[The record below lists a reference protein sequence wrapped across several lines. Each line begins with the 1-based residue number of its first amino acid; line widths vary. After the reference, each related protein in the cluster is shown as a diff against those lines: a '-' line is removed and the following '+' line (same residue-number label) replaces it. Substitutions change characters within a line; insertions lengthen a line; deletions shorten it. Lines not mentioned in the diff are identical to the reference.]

1 MDVSYLSL
9 EGKVALVTGGSRG
22 IGKAIALTL
31 AEAGADIVVS
41 SRKLPAL
48 EEVTAEIKA
57 MGRRGLP
64 VAAHSRK
71 PDELRQLMETVKARF
86 GRLDILVNNAAT
98 NPVMAPLVDIEE
110 KTFDVIMNTNLKGY
124 FLLAQLA
131 AKMMIEQ
138 GSGGTILNISSVNGF
153 TPDKG
158 LGVYSISKAAINMLT
173 RALALELGEYNI
185 RVNAL
190 APGVVKTRFSQARW
204 ADEALIAYD
213 MARTPL
219 RRIAEPE
226 EIARMALAMVTD
238 ASSYITGQIVLMDG
252 GRSI

>member
-1 MDVSYLSL
+1 MDVSHLSL

-22 IGKAIALTL
+22 IGKAIAL
-31 AEAGADIVVS
+31 AFADAGADVVVS
-41 SRKLPAL
+41 SRKPPAL
-48 EEVTAEIKA
+48 EEVAAEIKK
-57 MGRRGLP
+57 MGRRALP
-64 VAAHSRK
+64 VAAHNRK
-71 PDELRQLMETVKARF
+71 PEELRQLIDTVKAEF
-86 GRLDILVNNAAT
+86 GHLDILVNNAAT
-98 NPVMAPLVDIEE
+98 NPVMAPLVDLEE
-110 KTFDVIMNTNLKGY
+110 DTFDVIMNTNVKGY

-138 GSGGTILNISSVNGF
+138 GDGGNILNISSVNGF

-204 ADEALIAYD
+204 QDEDLSAMD

-219 RRIAEPE
+219 QRFAEPE
-226 EIARMALAMVTD
+226 EVARMALAMVSET
-238 ASSYITGQIVLMDG
+238 SSYITGQILLVDG

>member
-22 IGKAIALTL
+22 IGKAIAL
-31 AEAGADIVVS
+31 AFAGAGADVAIS

-48 EEVTAEIKA
+48 EEVATEIKA
-57 MGRRGLP
+57 FGRRVLP
-64 VAAHSRK
+64 VAAHGRK
-71 PDELRQLMETVKARF
+71 PDELKQLIEIVRAEF

-98 NPVMAPLVDIEE
+98 NPIMAPLVEIEE
-110 KTFDVIMNTNLKGY
+110 YTFDVIMNTNLKGY
-124 FLLAQLA
+124 FLLSQLA
-131 AKMMIEQ
+131 ARIMIEQ
-138 GSGGTILNISSVNGF
+138 GDGGSILNISSVNGF

-204 ADEALIAYD
+204 GNEDLRAQDI
-213 MARTPL
+213 ARTPL
-219 RRIAEPE
+219 QRFAEPDE
-226 EIARMALAMVTD
+226 VARMALAMVSD
-238 ASSYITGQIVLMDG
+238 ASSYITGQVLLIDG